1 MSHESSL
8 SWVIK
13 ILFTTEFGNESRKNY
28 GIRFSIYNR
37 LIPIIYHTRYVDSLQ
52 HKITSHSQIWSIVDK
67 ELQPFW
73 CSENYMHNGR
83 NITNQQGAHNST
95 VFNIINGKQ
104 AISSPRMCRC
114 FENTTLLYITL
125 HTIFHN
131 IVCLS
136 CFADICKP
144 FCIVLPAALSAYEGA
159 RVGTGI

>member
-37 LIPIIYHTRYVDSLQ
+37 LIPIIYHTRYVNSLQ
-52 HKITSHSQIWSIVDK
+52 HKIISHWQIWSIVDK

-73 CSENYMHNGR
+73 CSENYMHNGQ
-83 NITNQQGAHNST
+83 NITNQQGAHSST
-95 VFNIINGKQ
+95 EFNIIHGKQ
-104 AISSPRMCRC
+104 AMNYQRMW
-114 FENTTLLYITL
+114 FEIIKLLYIL
-125 HTIFHN
+125 YS
-131 IVCLS
+131 IVCFS
-136 CFADICKP
+136 CFADIGRP
-144 FCIVLPAALSAYEGA
+144 FCIILQATLSAYEGA

>member
-1 MSHESSL
+1 M
-8 SWVIK
+8 IK

-37 LIPIIYHTRYVDSLQ
+37 LIPIIYHTRYVNSLQ

-67 ELQPFW
+67 EIQPFR

-83 NITNQQGAHNST
+83 NITNQQGAHSST
-95 VFNIINGKQ
+95 EFNIIHGKQ
-104 AISSPRMCRC
+104 AMNYQRMW
-114 FENTTLLYITL
+114 FEIIKLLYIL
-125 HTIFHN
+125 YS
-131 IVCLS
+131 IVCFS